1 MNKWVDFIIRRRACS
16 AIALAFMA
24 SILALLQGGPQ
35 FHNDEVQMYFMLLN
49 GGDVDGPLGYAVYP
63 NFVLGWC
70 IAQLSIILPSVNVYL
85 LFLYVLS
92 FLACCSANFFVLA
105 TQMKGGKPE
114 GRYQKAFALASCLL
128 MLSINFMC
136 MKNMSYTHVAVWS
149 GVCGALILGSAEENG
164 AWRMRVLVGALLL
177 IGAYAL
183 RGSALVP
190 AFFVACVSLWRHR
203 RHKKILIACSG
214 IGLFIGV
221 LALAN
226 VLAYSAHPE
235 WETARRCNLDIRVP
249 IVDSPDNSGVDKT
262 NALEAKGI
270 HPHSFASFKSFIY
283 SPSLSH
289 EETMKEALA
298 IHREAR
304 RGLWG
309 SSLLAR
315 FGFLEDPWGACLKG
329 DKTFYRAI
337 EPWIPL
343 MAACFLWLL
352 GAQRCTMGAALRM
365 WGALACYLGAL
376 FFFHRMVGRV
386 VDPFLYG
393 AAIWM
398 LGLPPKNHAF
408 AAHKL
413 TCAVSVCV
421 ALLAALFTKRH
432 WPELMDAAN
441 GGPYFAAHPDT
452 LYLTTVQQAN
462 EIYPSGFW
470 GCSYRWMSQSN
481 VIPIADGWVYY
492 SPAYASALRR
502 CGFTTLDA
510 AFMHPRTRLVVRKRN
525 KEIIPH
531 LEKWAAIELG
541 KKVELSVVDSYGGLY
556 VVKVEEK

>member
-1 MNKWVDFIIRRRACS
+1 MNKLADFLLKRRACS
-16 AIALAFMA
+16 AITLAFLA
-24 SILALLQGGPQ
+24 AVFALLQGWPT
-35 FHNDEVQMYFMLLN
+35 FHNDDVQIYFMLLN
-49 GGDVDGPLGYAVYP
+49 GGDVDGPLGYAIYT

-70 IAQLSIILPSVNVYL
+70 IAKLSLLLPNVNVYL
-85 LFLYVLS
+85 LFLYGFAFVI
-92 FLACCSANFFVLA
+92 CCSANYFVLDA
-105 TQMKGGKPE
+105 QSKSGESK
-114 GRYQKAFALASCLL
+114 GRYNKAFILAACLL
-128 MLSINFMC
+128 MWSINFAC
-136 MKNMSYTHVAVWS
+136 MKNMQYTHVAVWG
-149 GVCGALILGSAEENG
+149 GVCGALIFGSAEEDG

-298 IHREAR
+298 IHREGRKGLLGISWLANLGILENPWKAYGREHDTFFRALEPWVPFIAACLLWLIGAR
-304 RGLWG
+304 RRTL
-309 SSLLAR
+309 
-315 FGFLEDPWGACLKG
+315 
-329 DKTFYRAI
+329 
-337 EPWIPL
+337 
-343 MAACFLWLL
+343 
-352 GAQRCTMGAALRM
+352 GAALRM
-365 WGALACYLGAL
+365 WVALSCYLVIL
-376 FFFHRMVGRV
+376 FMLHRMVGRV
-386 VDPFLYG
+386 VNPVLYG

-398 LGLPPKNHAF
+398 LALPPKNRAF

-413 TCAVSVCV
+413 TCLASVCV

-432 WPELMDAAN
+432 WPELMDAMY
-441 GGPYFAAHPDT
+441 GSPYFAAHPDT
-452 LYLTTVQQAN
+452 LYLTTFQQGN
-462 EIYPSGFW
+462 EIYPRGLW
-470 GCSYRWMSQSN
+470 GCSYRWMCQSN
-481 VIPIADGWVYY
+481 VIPIADGWAFY
-492 SPAYASALRR
+492 SPAYGAALRR

-525 KEIIPH
+525 KKIIPH

-556 VVKVEEK
+556 IVKVEEK